1 MNSEETFK
9 IYASLQKMLLLLNEL
24 VLFEKIKFIEN
35 HLGKNDPSIKP
46 AMDAIDGLSKEYH
59 RLCDIMRDLN

>member
-1 MNSEETFK
+1 MNSAETFE
-9 IYASLQKMLLLLNEL
+9 ISVSLKKMLLLLNEL

-35 HLGKNDPSIKP
+35 HLGKNDPSIKI
-46 AMDAIDGLSKEYH
+46 AMDAIDDLSKEYH